1 MPRERVRVL
10 YLHGFEEQASSPK
23 PAALAADPRIELH
36 VPQLNIWLTRRNSP
50 LLSALVVAAPG
61 LLAICGAA
69 YLTYTLVLR
78 DAATV
83 AAGAIAS
90 AVAAGYACRGS
101 LMARAVGRSV
111 DVSYRTAVDAL
122 ASFEPDVIV
131 GFSWGGHLA
140 CRMVSEGLWTGG
152 VLLLA
157 PAHAKINA
165 LTRRSPTLLDVP
177 LNPKRSRVVH
187 SRADQLV
194 LIDDS
199 RQLCRAAGV
208 PLTEVEDEPHK
219 LWAVAP
225 QLADMVV
232 ELSRA

>member
-1 MPRERVRVL
+1 ML
-10 YLHGFEEQASSPK
+10 YLHGLEEQASSPK
-23 PAALAADPRIELH
+23 PAALAADARIELH
-36 VPQLNIWLTRRNSP
+36 VPRLDIWLTRRNSP

-61 LLAICGAA
+61 LLGICGAA
-69 YLTYTLVLR
+69 YLAYTLALL
-78 DAATV
+78 DASTA

-111 DVSYRTAVDAL
+111 DVSYRIAVDAL
-122 ASFEPDVIV
+122 ASFEPDIIV

-157 PAHAKINA
+157 PAHAKIST
-165 LTRRSPTLLDVP
+165 LTRRSPLLDVP
-177 LNPKRSRVVH
+177 LHPKRSRVVH

-194 LIDDS
+194 PIDHS
-199 RQLCRAAGV
+199 RQLCRAGV
-208 PLTEVEDEPHK
+208 PLTEVDDEPHK

>member
-36 VPQLNIWLTRRNSP
+36 VPRLDIWLTRRNSP
-50 LLSALVVAAPG
+50 LLSALIVAAPG
-61 LLAICGAA
+61 LLALCGAA
-69 YLTYTLVLR
+69 YLACTLVILEASTAVAGA
-78 DAATV
+78 AATTV
-83 AAGAIAS
+83 M
-90 AVAAGYACRGS
+90 AGYAFRGS

-111 DVSYRTAVDAL
+111 DVSYRIAVDAL

-140 CRMVSEGLWTGG
+140 CRLVSEGLWSGG

-157 PAHAKINA
+157 PAHAKISA
-165 LTRRSPTLLDVP
+165 LTRRSQTSMDVP
-177 LNPKRSRVVH
+177 LHPKRSRVVH
-187 SRADQLV
+187 SRSDQLV
-194 LIDDS
+194 PIDDS
-199 RQLCRAAGV
+199 RQLCHATGA
-208 PLTEVEDEPHK
+208 PLTEVDGEPHK